1 MGNFANTFRN
11 KANWITT
18 ENGAPVKS
26 TTGSSL
32 LNLFARIGGMRNADE
47 KEIVRMWL
55 DARNENEELADNLVL
70 YSRSIRSGGIGE
82 RRIGRI
88 LLRELAKLNP
98 EKVVRNFS
106 TIVETGRWDD
116 LYCFEGTPVWSAVL
130 SYIEKQFRADIIG
143 MKAGEPIS
151 LLVKWLPSPTTSSKE
166 TRRLAK
172 VLYKEFGLTERQYRK
187 TLSAMRKYLDIVEKK
202 MSARQF
208 NQINYETV
216 PSVAMNRYRNA
227 FRRQDE
233 ERFEEY
239 LASVSK
245 GEKEINSGVLFPY
258 DVVRPYVRQCNDY
271 GWGNDKCEYDAVLE
285 EQWKALPNYVD
296 GEHDVVCLCDVSG
309 SMCELNYNPLA
320 ISTSLAIYFAERNS
334 GSYKNLTMS
343 FTDVPTLYELNPND
357 SLATRVEQVNS
368 HVGYNTR
375 LNGAFEAIYEM
386 AMECGDVPE
395 ALVVISDGEIDNFI
409 RYNHADSIITA
420 WVEKFNNSA
429 LDFPKV
435 IMWNCASRGNRFLD
449 DMNNPYLSFISGASA
464 SSFKELTTLITKDAY
479 TAMVEI
485 LSKPEFSWK

>member
-11 KANWITT
+11 RANWTTT
-18 ENGAPVKS
+18 ENGAPVRS

-47 KEIVRMWL
+47 KELIRMWL

-70 YSRSIRSGGIGE
+70 YSRGIRNGGIGE

-88 LLRELAKLNP
+88 LLRELAKLSP

-116 LYCFEGTPVWSAVL
+116 LYCFEGTPVWSAAL

-143 MKAGEPIS
+143 MKAGEPVS

-245 GEKEINSGVLFPY
+245 GEKKINSGVLFPY
-258 DVVRPYVRQCNDY
+258 DVARPYVRQCNDS
-271 GWGNDKCEYDAVLE
+271 WASKVHCEYDAVLE
-285 EQWKALPNYVD
+285 EQWKALPNYVE
-296 GEHDVVCLCDVSG
+296 GNHEVLCVCDVSG
-309 SMCELNYNPLA
+309 SMNDNDYTPLA

-334 GSYKNLTMS
+334 GPYRNLTMS
-343 FTDVPTLYELNPND
+343 FTDIPTLYELNPND

-368 HVGYNTR
+368 HTGYNTE
-375 LNGAFEAIYEM
+375 LVGVFKATLEM
-386 AMECGDVPE
+386 AKECGEVPE
-395 ALVVISDGEIDNFI
+395 AIVLISDGEIDDFMRWNDT
-409 RYNHADSIITA
+409 DSIITT
-420 WVEKFNNSA
+420 WVKNFNGEGFE
-429 LDFPKV
+429 FPKV
-435 IMWNCASRGNRFLD
+435 VMWNCASRGNRFLD
-449 DMNNPYLSFISGASA
+449 DKTNPYLSFVSGSSA